1 MFEDTKPLVDLGTN
15 SVYVVGPRHVLLY
28 SYVQI
33 LKRICTLDSLMVSVN
48 IQILDIL
55 EYSLAYEHCQTHQ
68 IYIST
73 RSVSINCR
81 GTNQP
86 GVTRSGIQL
95 VFKIVSMLVRV
106 I

>member
-1 MFEDTKPLVDLGTN
+1 
-15 SVYVVGPRHVLLY
+15 
-28 SYVQI
+28 
-33 LKRICTLDSLMVSVN
+33 MVSVN

-55 EYSLAYEHCQTHQ
+55 EYSLVYEHCQTQQ

-73 RSVSINCR
+73 RSVLINCR

-86 GVTRSGIQL
+86 GVNKVCIQF
-95 VFKIVSMLVRV
+95 VFKIVSILVGV